1 MKPFVKQV
9 INEARIQRTIDPKI
23 WATMSSASSKN
34 RANGAVDVKPMRRD
48 DSKVLL
54 QKYVAGLLTIK
65 AECPATEADIETI
78 GSYKLIGR
86 AAIDAGVSLAQIQ
99 KLYVEN
105 GGTFDGEISD
115 EPVSEPDDTEEYP
128 SYDEVDTEES
138 EVNDTEDVISTEPTF
153 DDAIAAKT
161 QATNIPDDP
170 DDDPVD
176 DPDDDPNQVENDI
189 IEEPKDYPS
198 YDEVDTEES
207 AHAETFAE
215 KYADEM
221 SINSYFKTIKRQLQ
235 RAKEGDNL
243 SWDID
248 GLTVGN
254 NGTPIA
260 KCVGTTYSFID
271 KTPRFMLGVSDQEVA
286 LGNAGN
292 NKVYDDYY
300 FKQGTTGMDNRLSVK
315 PGSNYY
321 FQEETKGKF
330 YTNILADNGNEAAN
344 EAKATAI
351 DDMGSISGLSNEQ
364 SMAIAKQLQ
373 SRSYLPTLPELTKC
387 IRHLAPGKYWTSS
400 VANNGKANIILQVK
414 PDRIIKTDNPQD
426 TAKVVTFITF

>member
-1 MKPFVKQV
+1 MKSFVKQV

-48 DSKVLL
+48 DSEVLL

-65 AECPATEADIETI
+65 AECPATEADIDTI
-78 GSYKLIGR
+78 GSYKLIGH
-86 AAIDAGVSLAQIQ
+86 AALNAGVSLDRIQ

-105 GGTFDGEISD
+105 GGTFDGEISN
-115 EPVSEPDDTEEYP
+115 EPVNEPDDTEEYP
-128 SYDEVDTEES
+128 SYDEADTEEP
-138 EVNDTEDVISTEPTF
+138 EFDNTEDVISTEPTF

-161 QATNIPDDP
+161 QATNIPDEPNDN
-170 DDDPVD
+170 
-176 DPDDDPNQVENDI
+176 PNQVENDI
-189 IEEPKDYPS
+189 IEKPKDYPS
-198 YDEVDTEES
+198 YDEVDIEEP
-207 AHAETFAE
+207 APAETFAE

-221 SINSYFKTIKRQLQ
+221 SISSYFKTIKRKLQ
-235 RAKEGDNL
+235 RAKEGENL
-243 SWDID
+243 SWGID
-248 GLTVGN
+248 GLTIGN

-271 KTPRFMLGVSDQEVA
+271 KTPRFMLGVSEQEVA

-300 FKQGTTGMDNRLSVK
+300 FKQGTTGMDNRLSVT

-321 FQEETKGKF
+321 FQEEMKGKF
-330 YTNILADNGNEAAN
+330 YTNILADNGNDAAN
-344 EAKATAI
+344 EAKTLAI
-351 DDMGSISGLSNEQ
+351 DNMSNVSGLSNEQ

-387 IRHLAPGKYWTSS
+387 IKYLASGKYWTSS

-426 TAKVVTFITF
+426 TANVVAFITF

>member
-1 MKPFVKQV
+1 MKSFVKQV

-48 DSKVLL
+48 DSEVLL

-65 AECPATEADIETI
+65 AECPATEADIDTI
-78 GSYKLIGR
+78 GSYKLIGH
-86 AAIDAGVSLAQIQ
+86 AALNAGVSLDRIQ

-105 GGTFDGEISD
+105 GGTFDGEISN
-115 EPVSEPDDTEEYP
+115 EPVNEPDDTEEYP
-128 SYDEVDTEES
+128 SYDEADTEEP
-138 EVNDTEDVISTEPTF
+138 EFDNTEDVISTEPTF

-161 QATNIPDDP
+161 QATNIPDDLNDEP
-170 DDDPVD
+170 NDDL
-176 DPDDDPNQVENDI
+176 NQVENDI
-189 IEEPKDYPS
+189 IEEPKEYPS
-198 YDEVDTEES
+198 YDEVDIEEP
-207 AHAETFAE
+207 APAETFAE

-221 SINSYFKTIKRQLQ
+221 SISSYFKTIKRKLQ
-235 RAKEGDNL
+235 RAKEGENL
-243 SWDID
+243 SWGID
-248 GLTVGN
+248 GLTIGN

-271 KTPRFMLGVSDQEVA
+271 KTPRFMLGVSEQEVA

-300 FKQGTTGMDNRLSVK
+300 FKQGTTGLDNRLSVK

-321 FQEETKGKF
+321 FQEEMKGKF
-330 YTNILADNGNEAAN
+330 YTNILADNGNDAAN
-344 EAKATAI
+344 EAKTLAI
-351 DDMGSISGLSNEQ
+351 DNMSNVSGLSNEQ

-387 IRHLAPGKYWTSS
+387 IKYLAPGKYWTSS

-426 TAKVVTFITF
+426 TAKVVAFITF

>member
-1 MKPFVKQV
+1 MKSFVKQV

-48 DSKVLL
+48 DSEVLL

-65 AECPATEADIETI
+65 AECPATEADIDTI
-78 GSYKLIGR
+78 GSYKLIGH
-86 AAIDAGVSLAQIQ
+86 AALNAGVSLERIQ

-105 GGTFDGEISD
+105 GGTFDGEISN
-115 EPVSEPDDTEEYP
+115 EPVNEPDDTEEYP
-128 SYDEVDTEES
+128 SYDEVNTEEP
-138 EVNDTEDVISTEPTF
+138 EFDDTEDVISTEPTF
-153 DDAIAAKT
+153 DDAIAAKI
-161 QATNIPDDP
+161 QATNIPDDHN
-170 DDDPVD
+170 DDH
-176 DPDDDPNQVENDI
+176 NQVKNDI
-189 IEEPKDYPS
+189 IEKPKDYPS
-198 YDEVDTEES
+198 YDEVDIEEP
-207 AHAETFAE
+207 APAETFAE

-221 SINSYFKTIKRQLQ
+221 SISSYFKTIKRKLQ
-235 RAKEGDNL
+235 RAKEGENL
-243 SWDID
+243 SWGID
-248 GLTVGN
+248 GLTIGN
-254 NGTPIA
+254 NGIPIA

-271 KTPRFMLGVSDQEVA
+271 KTPRFMLGVSEQEVA

-292 NKVYDDYY
+292 NNVYDDYY

-321 FQEETKGKF
+321 FQEEMKGKF
-330 YTNILADNGNEAAN
+330 YTNILADNGNDAAN
-344 EAKATAI
+344 EAKTLAI
-351 DDMGSISGLSNEQ
+351 DNMSNISGLSNEQ

-387 IRHLAPGKYWTSS
+387 IKYLAPGKYWTSS
-400 VANNGKANIILQVK
+400 VANNGNANIILQVK

-426 TAKVVTFITF
+426 TAKVVAFITF

>member
-1 MKPFVKQV
+1 MKSFVQQI
-9 INEARIQRTIDPKI
+9 INEARIQRTIDSKI
-23 WATMSSASSKN
+23 WASMSSASSKN

-48 DSKVLL
+48 DANVLL

-65 AECPATEADIETI
+65 AECPATVTDIEKI
-78 GSYKLIGR
+78 GSYKLIGQ
-86 AAIDAGVSLAQIQ
+86 AAIDAGVSLSQIQ

-105 GGTFDGEISD
+105 GGTFNGDIKDNTEIASNTEYPAYDEIDNSD
-115 EPVSEPDDTEEYP
+115 DTETEETLPSTTFDDSIAARINANEPDDNPDDESDQTEEINKQ
-128 SYDEVDTEES
+128 DT
-138 EVNDTEDVISTEPTF
+138 
-153 DDAIAAKT
+153 
-161 QATNIPDDP
+161 
-170 DDDPVD
+170 
-176 DPDDDPNQVENDI
+176 
-189 IEEPKDYPS
+189 KDYPS
-198 YDEVDTEES
+198 YDEVDIENK
-207 AHAETFAE
+207 ETFAD
-215 KYADEM
+215 KYADKI
-221 SINSYFKTIKRQLQ
+221 SIASYFKTVKRQLQ

-243 SWDID
+243 CWGDK
-248 GLTVGN
+248 GLTLEN
-254 NGTPIA
+254 NGNIIA

-300 FKQGTTGMDNRLSVK
+300 YKQGTTGLDNRISVK

-321 FQEETKGKF
+321 FQEEIKGKF

-344 EAKATAI
+344 EAKTTAI
-351 DDMGSISGLSNEQ
+351 DDMGSISGLSNDQ

>member
-1 MKPFVKQV
+1 MKSFVKQV

-48 DSKVLL
+48 DSEVLL

-65 AECPATEADIETI
+65 AECPATEADIDTI
-78 GSYKLIGR
+78 GSYKLIGH
-86 AAIDAGVSLAQIQ
+86 AALNAGVSLDRIQ

-105 GGTFDGEISD
+105 GGTFDGEISN
-115 EPVSEPDDTEEYP
+115 EPVNEPDDTEEYP
-128 SYDEVDTEES
+128 SYDEADTEEP
-138 EVNDTEDVISTEPTF
+138 EFDNTEDVISTEPTF

-161 QATNIPDDP
+161 QATNIPDDLNDEP
-170 DDDPVD
+170 NDDL
-176 DPDDDPNQVENDI
+176 NQVENDI
-189 IEEPKDYPS
+189 IEEPKEYPS
-198 YDEVDTEES
+198 YDEVDIEEP
-207 AHAETFAE
+207 APAETFAE

-221 SINSYFKTIKRQLQ
+221 SISSYFKTIKRKLQ
-235 RAKEGDNL
+235 RAKEGENL
-243 SWDID
+243 SWGID
-248 GLTVGN
+248 GLTIGN

-271 KTPRFMLGVSDQEVA
+271 KTPRFMLGVSEQEVA

-300 FKQGTTGMDNRLSVK
+300 FKQGTTGLDNRLSVK

-321 FQEETKGKF
+321 FQEEMKGKF
-330 YTNILADNGNEAAN
+330 YTNILADNGNDAAN
-344 EAKATAI
+344 EAKTLAI
-351 DDMGSISGLSNEQ
+351 DNMSNISGLSNEQ

-387 IRHLAPGKYWTSS
+387 IKYLAPGKYWTSS

-426 TAKVVTFITF
+426 TAKVVAFITF